1 MNRSAHS
8 ICLVIAAFA
17 SSGSSL
23 LAAPVSSVWPA
34 SFAPVANIAAVAGSA
49 LSGYE
54 AAADSVSDSI
64 EIRDT
69 RGTLLASLSRTRMT
83 ALVPWMALNSSA
95 DGPVSLA
102 FSESG
107 RLLFIALHTTS
118 ASPDS
123 SPADAILRYDTQT
136 DSLNLFARVDLTPP
150 DATFTHLGM
159 AHFKGRLYVASA
171 GTIRCYNANRNVTSG
186 SLLFTSAVSGGAT
199 PTSLVVD
206 RTQNAMLGAWN
217 GQVWRSIIG
226 TNSFSFT
233 ALGSL
238 ASVRDLAFSD
248 HYGGVSNAGLYALS
262 STGAGSATWF
272 IPLAQARATQ
282 AFSPSVYDGPN
293 PPLAS
298 IAALGDGTLLSGG
311 GTDATKTRDSSDT
324 RLSFENWIND
334 EIAQVVFFGKSLI
347 SPDGEPPGW
356 VIDADVIPSWNRFHP
371 ASPDAA
377 AWTVFLCLMSD
388 QLSGT
393 SSNLPAV
400 RSVLTRYAGL
410 APDGIK
416 PDRSADGIFQHWLE
430 PSTGGIKWNDGYATL
445 STMKIVHAAAK
456 AAQFYPG
463 DPQVR
468 AAAKAIIGGVK
479 NWDSYLIPSS
489 GIIFFLGN
497 AGGGPIPGSLSGC
510 YNEGLVFVNAAATY
524 GGSGSQTALT
534 NWLNRSLWPTGTF
547 VTGYPITSG
556 SNNSFQ
562 AAFTNLYSLLLV
574 DGYRSSPDWRAQIL
588 NLRLSNYAWTDDN
601 APRWNTVFSAG
612 TTPSGYSADDL
623 TSHADNIATFTS
635 LEAFAAGV
643 GDGSVHVPAATGAY
657 HAYRIG
663 ARETF
668 KGGASILYRRSS
680 TQLTWDPNSAGMPD
694 VALGALG
701 LAELVQPGAVE
712 SVLAGPLYNIDS
724 CAADFNN
731 DGLVDDAD
739 FVFFVSKYNDL
750 LIPGAYRPG
759 DLNGDSLCDDSD
771 FVIFVAA
778 YNDLLCN

>member
-8 ICLVIAAFA
+8 ICLVIAALA

-34 SFAPVANIAAVAGSA
+34 TFAPGANIAAVAGSA

-69 RGTLLASLSRTRMT
+69 RATLLASLSRARMT
-83 ALVPWMALNSSA
+83 ALVPWMALTSSA

-107 RLLFIALHTTS
+107 RLLFIGLHTTS
-118 ASPDS
+118 SSPDS

-136 DSLNLFARVDLTPP
+136 DTLNLFARVDLTPP

-171 GTIRCYNANRNVTSG
+171 GTIRCYNATRNVTSG
-186 SLLFTSAVSGGAT
+186 SLLFTSAVLGGTT

-206 RTQNAMLGAWN
+206 RTQNVMLGAWN
-217 GQVWRSIIG
+217 GQVWRSAIG
-226 TNSFSFT
+226 TNSFSFS
-233 ALGSL
+233 ALGAIGNL
-238 ASVRDLAFSD
+238 RDLAFSD
-248 HYGGVSNAGLYALS
+248 HYGGVSNAGLFALS

-282 AFSPSVYDGPN
+282 AFSPSVYDGPK
-293 PPLAS
+293 PAFAS

-311 GTDATKTRDSSDT
+311 GAGAKKVRDTSDT

-334 EIAQVVFFGKSLI
+334 EIAQVVFFGKSLV

-356 VIDADVIPSWNRFHP
+356 VIDADVIPSWDRFHP

-393 SSNLPAV
+393 SNNLPVV

-416 PDRSADGIFQHWLE
+416 PDRSADGIYQHWID
-430 PSTGGIKWNDGYATL
+430 PATGLVEWADGYATL

-463 DPQVR
+463 DPQVH

-489 GIIFFLGN
+489 GVLFFLGN

-510 YNEGLVFVNAAATY
+510 YNEGLVFVNAAAAY

-562 AAFTNLYSLLLV
+562 SAFTNLYSLLLV
-574 DGYRSSPDWRAQIL
+574 EGYRSSPAWRSQIV

-612 TTPSGYSADDL
+612 TTPGGYNADDL

-635 LEAFAAGV
+635 LEAFAAGN

-712 SVLAGPLYNIDS
+712 SVLAGQLYNINS

-731 DGLVDDAD
+731 DGFVDDAD
-739 FVFFVSKYNDL
+739 FVIFAAKYNEL
-750 LIPGAYRPG
+750 LTPGAYRPG
-759 DLNGDSLCDDSD
+759 DLNGDSVCDDSD
-771 FVIFVAA
+771 FVIFVSA